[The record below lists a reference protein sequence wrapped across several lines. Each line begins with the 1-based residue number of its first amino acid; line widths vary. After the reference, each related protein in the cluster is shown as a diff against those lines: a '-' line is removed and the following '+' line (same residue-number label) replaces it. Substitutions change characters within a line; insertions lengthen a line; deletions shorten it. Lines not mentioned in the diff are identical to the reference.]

1 MNSLSISFT
10 LAKQSQAHGANIE
23 HNNRDYIASN
33 IDISKV
39 HQNINYIRES
49 PEKAYEKLFSNA
61 VKEYNAKQ
69 KQPCRKIGNYYEH
82 ILKSRREEAFY
93 EAVIQFGDRE
103 TASCDSENGCEAKK
117 MLDEYIKDFHQRNPN
132 LYVFNAAL
140 HLDEATPHLHINF
153 IPFYTTGRKNGLSKG
168 VSLKAALNEQGFTA
182 KNYKE
187 NRLVAW
193 EESERNAM
201 EKILNKHGFV
211 REDKNAKHQHM
222 NVNEYKNSMDEKNML
237 AALSKIKRVSPEETS
252 VNNVTKLKEKLKTA
266 EYEKKKLSE
275 INESEYTPC
284 YYSSPDK
291 LSFVLAEL
299 DKKNIQYIETDT
311 GFEIKKC
318 YLEQV
323 RETEKQYKP
332 VRSPLRE
339 KLRNDIDRLLLSSQN
354 TDDLLKKLEEE
365 KYTIKH
371 GKYISVRPEHGEKFI
386 RLKSLGE
393 FYSEFALQN
402 RIAANHNF
410 EHKINEKLKTVTEEN
425 DFERMTLR
433 SISVYTIA
441 VKRGSLPLKK
451 RNPKRPFGWTND
463 KELDKLTALNAQIN
477 SGVTLDSLKQNFE
490 SSEEKVNNL
499 INKIEAS
506 KADLKY
512 FTDLKENIE
521 IVFEGKSSDSVK
533 ISESKK
539 ILSSFKDFE
548 ITKENYKNIDV
559 LIYNEVSNLKQLN
572 TELTQQQSHL
582 KKDAEYYEFA
592 KKVAGGTY
600 VQSLVHDEKIRRL
613 SDYVPK
619 GFTVG

>member
-1 MNSLSISFT
+1 
-10 LAKQSQAHGANIE
+10 
-23 HNNRDYIASN
+23 
-33 IDISKV
+33 
-39 HQNINYIRES
+39 
-49 PEKAYEKLFSNA
+49 
-61 VKEYNAKQ
+61 
-69 KQPCRKIGNYYEH
+69 
-82 ILKSRREEAFY
+82 
-93 EAVIQFGDRE
+93 
-103 TASCDSENGCEAKK
+103 
-117 MLDEYIKDFHQRNPN
+117 
-132 LYVFNAAL
+132 
-140 HLDEATPHLHINF
+140 
-153 IPFYTTGRKNGLSKG
+153 
-168 VSLKAALNEQGFTA
+168 
-182 KNYKE
+182 
-187 NRLVAW
+187 
-193 EESERNAM
+193 
-201 EKILNKHGFV
+201 
-211 REDKNAKHQHM
+211 M
-222 NVNEYKNSMDEKNML
+222 NVNDYKIHKEEKNML
-237 AALSKIKRVSPEETS
+237 HTLSSIKRSSTEENS
-252 VNNVTKLKEKLKTA
+252 VANITKLKEKLKTV

-275 INESEYTPC
+275 INESEYAPC

-291 LSFVLAEL
+291 LAFVLAEL
-299 DKKNIQYIETDT
+299 DKKNIRYIETDT

-318 YLEQV
+318 YLDQV

-365 KYTIKH
+365 KYTVKH